1 MPNDVAINFDM
12 FGTFV
17 EYRIARDLDGGLII
31 TIKGSWLN
39 ERNTKILKNIRE
51 PLWLASGRC

>member
-12 FGTFV
+12 FGTLM
-17 EYRIARDLDGGLII
+17 EYRIGPDLEII